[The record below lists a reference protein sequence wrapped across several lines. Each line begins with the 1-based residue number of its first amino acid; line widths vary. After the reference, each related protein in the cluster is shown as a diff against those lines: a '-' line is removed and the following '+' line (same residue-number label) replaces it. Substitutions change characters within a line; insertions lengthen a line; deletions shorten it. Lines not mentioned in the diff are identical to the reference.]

1 MDGEIQFHSI
11 LIIQRLCFW
20 QFSLQTIPPTSR
32 LLLTLANSWW
42 TATNHHLDVWRLNLI
57 TAKGYGCWNRAQSI
71 LSMGR
76 PKCLSC
82 WASFHFARSWR
93 LGRVTWRT
101 PSSIWSWSLSA
112 LFGART
118 STLAIHG
125 TISFTAWDSCERTVT
140 VCIFLKGLFSS
151 YFRTL
156 IMEKRGQFPNGLCWL
171 VIESESLFKF
181 VYHPINPII
190 WLRTWICYS
199 REDCALSHWLGGTF
213 AASCGSWTQK
223 RPKW

>member
-20 QFSLQTIPPTSR
+20 QLSLQTIPPTSR

-140 VCIFLKGLFSS
+140 VCIFLKGLFSVTNKAEISLLFPHANYGKDRPISKRVMLIS
-151 YFRTL
+151 YW
-156 IMEKRGQFPNGLCWL
+156 IW
-171 VIESESLFKF
+171 
-181 VYHPINPII
+181 II
-190 WLRTWICYS
+190 V
-199 REDCALSHWLGGTF
+199 
-213 AASCGSWTQK
+213 
-223 RPKW
+223 